1 MDNPEVPA
9 VPVIARQNGVLGVER
24 GFPRVTPGDVV
35 ALVGMAYKS
44 AADLPV
50 L

>member
-9 VPVIARQNGVLGVER
+9 IQVIAKQNGVLGVER

-44 AADLPV
+44 VADLP
-50 L
+50 